1 MEDGTYLVKPNGDIV
16 NYGERW
22 NYGFFVADGRKGI
35 KRDHAT
41 IASESGVIQM
51 VSAGTDSRLV
61 GVWTDTTTGIVYI
74 DPVDHVADYD
84 SAVELGKD
92 RGELAIW
99 DAFKGEEIYLAD
111 L

>member
-1 MEDGTYLVKPNGDIV
+1 MEDGTYLVKRDGSIV
-16 NYGERW
+16 NYSERW
-22 NYGFFVADGRKGI
+22 NYGFFVADGRKGFKLDREI
-35 KRDHAT
+35 EPT
-41 IASESGVIQM
+41 ASIQ
-51 VSAGTDSRLV
+51 ALGYIHDYKTLV

-74 DPVDHVADYD
+74 DPVDHVSDYD
-84 SAVELGKD
+84 SAIELAKD